1 VVRNPGEEEERV
13 RVVNTLFLITNNAVL
28 IDRWDNCVDPAKKRR
43 RKMRFFALIFIT
55 PHLFVSPSHLSKDN
69 SI

>member
-43 RKMRFFALIFIT
+43 RKMRDSL
-55 PHLFVSPSHLSKDN
+55 PL
-69 SI
+69 